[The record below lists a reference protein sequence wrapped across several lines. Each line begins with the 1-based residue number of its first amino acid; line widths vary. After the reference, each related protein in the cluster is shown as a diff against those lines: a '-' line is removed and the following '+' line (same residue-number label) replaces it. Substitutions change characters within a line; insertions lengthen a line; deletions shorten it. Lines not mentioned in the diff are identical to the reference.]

1 MHFTIDRASLLN
13 LLRAVSIRKGRLWTS
28 ERLCKV
34 FAVAPRIYVV
44 ANDLAAAT
52 EALVL
57 RDGKCAV
64 EMSKLRILLE
74 TYKPR
79 VNLTFE
85 VEGDAMRFGSTT
97 MDVEKASD
105 MGEVPAIFQDIPAIP
120 TATDDGRAR
129 LKR

>member
-1 MHFTIDRASLLN
+1 MHFTIDRAAFLN
-13 LLRAVSIRKGRLWTS
+13 LLRAVSIKKGRRLTS
-28 ERLCKV
+28 ERLCKIFV
-34 FAVAPRIYVV
+34 VAPRVFVV
-44 ANDLAAAT
+44 ANDFAAAT

-57 RDGKCAV
+57 RGGKYAV

-79 VNLTFE
+79 VNSTFE
-85 VEGDAMRFGSTT
+85 VEGNSMRFGSTT
-97 MDVEKASD
+97 MGVEKASD
-105 MGEVPAIFQDIPAIP
+105 VGEVPAIFQDIPAIP